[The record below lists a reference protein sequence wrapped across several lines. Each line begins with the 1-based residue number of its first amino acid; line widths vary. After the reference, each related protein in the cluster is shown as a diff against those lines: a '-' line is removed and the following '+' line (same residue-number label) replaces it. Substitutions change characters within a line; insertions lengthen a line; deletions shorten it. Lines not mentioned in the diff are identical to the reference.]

1 MINRHYP
8 QHASQNAYSW
18 RYLLNYTR
26 KAEPLLQSR
35 GLPARYISKSAEI

>member
-26 KAEPLLQSR
+26 KAETATAIAGATRKIYLKI
-35 GLPARYISKSAEI
+35 G